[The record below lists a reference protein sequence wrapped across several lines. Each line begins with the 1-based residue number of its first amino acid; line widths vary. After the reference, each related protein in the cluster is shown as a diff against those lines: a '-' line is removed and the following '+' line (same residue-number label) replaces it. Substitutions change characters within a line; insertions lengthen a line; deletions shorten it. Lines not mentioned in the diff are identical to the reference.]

1 MTRRHRLSAPEE
13 LGTLIVRGEVVRAA
27 SSSRLGAPKAIDAVP
42 VAPRDWE
49 LAVGTKIARRARPT
63 RLERGVL
70 HIRTASSTWA
80 QELSLL
86 ADAIAEQLRARG
98 LDVRSLRFHVGPV
111 EPLKRP
117 SWRTD
122 VRTSPEPVKLPAEV
136 KASLAKVEDSDL
148 RTAIARAAAASLG
161 YEAAPAPAPPALRPR
176 PRAAPAP
183 APPPPAPAPSQA
195 ARAADSRN
203 EAARGAAERRGAEPK
218 GPATSPRSSAPA
230 PRSAGARSAPPDRT
244 SAERRAAPRG
254 TRGGPSARG
263 S

>member
-1 MTRRHRLSAPEE
+1 MARRHRLSAPEE

-98 LDVRSLRFHVGPV
+98 VDVKSLRFHVGPV

-122 VRTSPEPVKLPAEV
+122 VRTSPEPAKLPAEV
-136 KASLAKVEDSDL
+136 RASLSKVEDSDL
-148 RTAIARAAAASLG
+148 RSAIARAAAASLG
-161 YEAAPAPAPPALRPR
+161 YEAAPAPAPPAKRPR
-176 PRAAPAP
+176 PRIAPASP
-183 APPPPAPAPSQA
+183 EAPPPKPAPAPS
-195 ARAADSRN
+195 
-203 EAARGAAERRGAEPK
+203 
-218 GPATSPRSSAPA
+218 TSPRSSAPA

-244 SAERRAAPRG
+244 SAERPAAPRG